1 MNAYGTRIAKILPGC
16 LTLVLFSQPAAP
28 QANNKS
34 AQDGSVKIEVN
45 VNDVL
50 VPVVV
55 RKAQGRGVG
64 DLKKEDFRVFDQ
76 GQLKVISG
84 FKVQTRSA
92 AWDGRQDAE
101 STSSDAHLVVPGVLP
116 PAAAQTQTHQAMSVP
131 LQVAEISQ
139 ATSPPVNETPP
150 SSASPPTSLDSRSPK
165 NKAAEIPQATSGQSA
180 APAPNRPVRLIPRS
194 SEDRQRATQ
203 AGHHIILNVF
213 VADASGNPVAG
224 LNEEDFTLFEN
235 QEPHKIASFKAVTGG
250 MATAP
255 FHVMLMLDSLNN
267 SSGTLAYE
275 HKEFEKFLARNQ
287 GRLTYPFS
295 IVRLT
300 DFGISASHPS
310 RDGNVLIG
318 ELRMLPN
325 DAHVMSRDQGSSGNV
340 VAFGPTLN
348 PSEGMSLPNPA
359 AQDLNQR
366 FMLSMRQLTTWRRNR
381 RTSPAELSS
390 SGLALAGRHCP
401 VPSFSRTRE
410 RCRGVSSPTSWI
422 CRPTCEKLR

>member
-1 MNAYGTRIAKILPGC
+1 MLFHCWIARRCCWFGSDLCVEGRTLSFGGRSTSALINPTAARLTRSTECCFLKVSKSSGSERNKIAIAVNAYGTRIAKILPGC

-180 APAPNRPVRLIPRS
+180 APAPNRPVRLFPDRPKIDNAQLKLGTTS
-194 SEDRQRATQ
+194 S
-203 AGHHIILNVF
+203 
-213 VADASGNPVAG
+213 
-224 LNEEDFTLFEN
+224 
-235 QEPHKIASFKAVTGG
+235 
-250 MATAP
+250 
-255 FHVMLMLDSLNN
+255 
-267 SSGTLAYE
+267 
-275 HKEFEKFLARNQ
+275 
-287 GRLTYPFS
+287 
-295 IVRLT
+295 
-300 DFGISASHPS
+300 
-310 RDGNVLIG
+310 
-318 ELRMLPN
+318 
-325 DAHVMSRDQGSSGNV
+325 
-340 VAFGPTLN
+340 
-348 PSEGMSLPNPA
+348 
-359 AQDLNQR
+359 
-366 FMLSMRQLTTWRRNR
+366 
-381 RTSPAELSS
+381 
-390 SGLALAGRHCP
+390 
-401 VPSFSRTRE
+401 
-410 RCRGVSSPTSWI
+410 
-422 CRPTCEKLR
+422 